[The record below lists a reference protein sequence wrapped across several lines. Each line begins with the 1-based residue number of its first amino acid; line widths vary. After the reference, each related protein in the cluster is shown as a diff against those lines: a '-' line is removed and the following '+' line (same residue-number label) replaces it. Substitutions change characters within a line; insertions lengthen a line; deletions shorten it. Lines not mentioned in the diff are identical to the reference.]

1 MAEGEGVVAFDTWR
15 NNVILI
21 KMSRL
26 VRIGKNMVEISGL
39 HGIWVGPDHLTRSRI
54 TLFYPNKPTVQITYE
69 LDKHVECARDAK
81 ILEDAK
87 KEFEKMALE
96 KMS

>member
-1 MAEGEGVVAFDTWR
+1 
-15 NNVILI
+15 
-21 KMSRL
+21 MSRL

-69 LDKHVECARDAK
+69 HDKHVECARDAK
-81 ILEDAK
+81 ILEEAK
-87 KEFEKMALE
+87 KEFEKVAPAIKENL
-96 KMS
+96 S

>member
-1 MAEGEGVVAFDTWR
+1 
-15 NNVILI
+15 
-21 KMSRL
+21 MSRL

-54 TLFYPNKPTVQITYE
+54 TLFYPNKPLVQITYE
-69 LDKHVECARDAK
+69 FDKHVECARDAK

-87 KEFEKMALE
+87 KEFEKTVPAIKENL
-96 KMS
+96 S

>member
-1 MAEGEGVVAFDTWR
+1 
-15 NNVILI
+15 
-21 KMSRL
+21 MSRL
-26 VRIGKNMVEISGL
+26 VRIGKNMVEIAGL
-39 HGIWVGPDHLTRSRI
+39 HGIWVGPDHLSQSRL

-69 LDKHVECARDAK
+69 YGKYEECAKDAK

-87 KEFEKMALE
+87 KEFKE

>member
-1 MAEGEGVVAFDTWR
+1 
-15 NNVILI
+15 
-21 KMSRL
+21 MSRL

-39 HGIWVGPDHLTRSRI
+39 HGIWVGPDHLCRSRI
-54 TLFYPNKPTVQITYE
+54 TLFYPNKPTLQITYE

-87 KEFEKMALE
+87 KEFEKTVPAIKENL
-96 KMS
+96 S